1 MRKGKE
7 MFSDNRVKVRL
18 DIGENA
24 FEVRFVREYTFDMDN
39 RLDEDMAED
48 VEVLVG
54 ETWTAIES
62 INRWTRTDIEGALD
76 SGCMRTHLTYQSIWL
91 VMRIGSMTPG
101 RIANLTPKTFKCAL
115 CMRVLPVT
123 PGQGCI
129 CKDCQNA
136 FLKLKH
142 TGVHHD

>member
-39 RLDEDMAED
+39 RLDDDMAED

-76 SGCMRTHLTYQSIWL
+76 KWMYEN
-91 VMRIGSMTPG
+91 P
-101 RIANLTPKTFKCAL
+101 PD
-115 CMRVLPVT
+115 LPEYLASNADRLYDAW
-123 PGQGCI
+123 
-129 CKDCQNA
+129 KDSQLDA
-136 FLKLKH
+136 
-142 TGVHHD
+142 